1 MDLMKMGT
9 DMLMAK
15 LGGGADAGGVQSVLS
30 GLIGDGDQMDIA
42 GMIGK
47 LQGEGGGMADMLGSW
62 LGDGDNAA
70 VSADQVRDMIGGE
83 KITAAAQQLGTDEGS
98 LLSGLQDALPEMVN
112 QASSGG
118 SLLDSVGGLGGLA
131 GMAKKFL

>member
-47 LQGEGGGMADMLGSW
+47 LQ
-62 LGDGDNAA
+62 
-70 VSADQVRDMIGGE
+70 
-83 KITAAAQQLGTDEGS
+83 
-98 LLSGLQDALPEMVN
+98 VN